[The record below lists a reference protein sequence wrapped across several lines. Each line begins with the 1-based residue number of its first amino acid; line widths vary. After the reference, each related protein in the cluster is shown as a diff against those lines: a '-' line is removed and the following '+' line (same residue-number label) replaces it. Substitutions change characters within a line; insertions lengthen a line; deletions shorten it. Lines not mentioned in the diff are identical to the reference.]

1 MQKRFQTN
9 EMIGEYRVV
18 RFLGEGGMGE
28 VYLGVHAKLNRAAA
42 IKVLSRTS
50 ADASFT
56 SRFFNEAQL
65 QASLHHPNV
74 AALYDFSE
82 INGQLFIFMEF
93 VDGESLED
101 LVNRR
106 AFTVD
111 DALKT
116 FTGIC
121 EAIAFIHSHGIIHR
135 DIKAQNVKLSSKGTV
150 KMLDFGIAKSA
161 ASHDLTQAGGVIGT
175 PHYLAPEQLNGQPAN
190 ERTDIWALGILL
202 YEMLTGATPFAAE
215 TLGALCQQIT
225 TANFAPPEQ
234 SNPAVSR
241 AVSKIVARCLKKN
254 PAERYQTAD
263 ELLTDLLR
271 LTTNETAK
279 SSSGFSKTFRFAAK
293 SATGKQASFSSE
305 ETSGTPQTAKR
316 NLPIGLIAGLSAV
329 AVFGL
334 FLVGGVVVWL
344 SSGGDSV
351 KSNDNSKIVAG
362 EKNLKSNQAVVV
374 PSASLRRVKIDV
386 DEGKAEIVR
395 GGATLGTTPYDL
407 EAKDGERVDL
417 TLRRDGFEDKPIRLE
432 VKGNKQ
438 VYTFSL
444 KQK

>member
-1 MQKRFQTN
+1 MNKRFSKN
-9 EMIGEYRVV
+9 EIIVEYRIT

-28 VYLGVHAKLNRAAA
+28 VYQGVHAKLNRPAA
-42 IKVLSRTS
+42 IKVLSQS
-50 ADASFT
+50 ASDASFT

-65 QASLHHPNV
+65 QASLHHKNV

-101 LVNRR
+101 LVSRR
-106 AFTVD
+106 AFTVE

-135 DIKAQNVKLSSKGTV
+135 DIKAQNVKLSSNGTV

-161 ASHDLTQAGGVIGT
+161 ASHDLTQAGGVVGT
-175 PHYLAPEQLNGQPAN
+175 LHYLAPEQLNGQPAN

-202 YEMLTGATPFAAE
+202 YEMLTGVTPFAAE
-215 TLGALCQQIT
+215 TMGALCQQTT

-234 SNPAVSR
+234 SNPAVPR
-241 AVSKIVARCLKKN
+241 PVSKIVHRCLKKN
-254 PAERYQTAD
+254 PAEPYQTAD
-263 ELLTDLLR
+263 ELLADLQRLNSTDA
-271 LTTNETAK
+271 AK
-279 SSSGFSKTFRFAAK
+279 SSLGFAKTFGFAAK
-293 SATGKQASFSSE
+293 SATGNQAGFSSDAI
-305 ETSGTPQTAKR
+305 SGAARNDKR
-316 NLPIGLIAGLSAV
+316 NLPVGLIAGLSAV

-334 FLVGGVVVWL
+334 FLVAVVVLWL
-344 SSGGDSV
+344 SSGGDSA
-351 KSNDNSKIVAG
+351 KPKDDTKIVAG

-374 PSASLRRVKIDV
+374 SSASLRRVKIDV

-395 GGATLGTTPYDL
+395 SGETLGTTPYDL

-417 TLRRDGFEDKPIRLE
+417 MLRRDGFQDKPIQLE
-432 VKGNKQ
+432 IKGNKQ

>member
-9 EMIGEYRVV
+9 EMIGEYCVTA
-18 RFLGEGGMGE
+18 FLGAGGMGE
-28 VYLGVHAKLNRAAA
+28 VYKGVHTKPNRPAA
-42 IKVLSRTS
+42 IKVLSQTI
-50 ADASFT
+50 ADESFT

-101 LVNRR
+101 LVDRR

-116 FTGIC
+116 FQSIC
-121 EAIAFIHSHGIIHR
+121 EAVAYIHSNGIVHR
-135 DIKAQNVKLSSKGTV
+135 DIKAQNVKLSANGTV

-175 PHYLAPEQLNGQPAN
+175 PHYLAPEQLNGQQAN

-241 AVSKIVARCLKKN
+241 PVSKIVARCLKKN

-263 ELLTDLLR
+263 ELLKDLRR
-271 LTTNETAK
+271 LTAPNAAKNAAEASQDFASAEFSDAPRTAK
-279 SSSGFSKTFRFAAK
+279 K
-293 SATGKQASFSSE
+293 S
-305 ETSGTPQTAKR
+305 
-316 NLPIGLIAGLSAV
+316 LPVGLIAGLSAV

-334 FLVGGVVVWL
+334 FLVGGVVFWL
-344 SSGGDSV
+344 SSGGDST
-351 KSNDNSKIVAG
+351 KSNDNTKIVAG

-374 PSASLRRVKIDV
+374 QSVSLRRVKIDV

-395 GGATLGTTPYDL
+395 NGEKLGSTPFDL
-407 EAKDGERVDL
+407 EARDGEKVDL

>member
-1 MQKRFQTN
+1 
-9 EMIGEYRVV
+9 
-18 RFLGEGGMGE
+18 
-28 VYLGVHAKLNRAAA
+28 LNRPAA
-42 IKVLSRTS
+42 IKVLSQSS

-56 SRFFNEAQL
+56 TRFFNEAQL

-135 DIKAQNVKLSSKGTV
+135 DIKAQNVKLSSNGMV

-175 PHYLAPEQLNGQPAN
+175 PHYLAPEQLNGQPAS

-241 AVSKIVARCLKKN
+241 PVSKIVARCLKKN
-254 PAERYQTAD
+254 PAERYQTVD
-263 ELLTDLLR
+263 ELLTDLRR
-271 LTTNETAK
+271 LNSTETAK
-279 SSSGFSKTFRFAAK
+279 SASGFSKTFGFAGK
-293 SATGKQASFSSE
+293 SASDNQTSFSSE
-305 ETSGTPQTAKR
+305 EVFGAPQAAKKT
-316 NLPIGLIAGLSAV
+316 LPVGLIAGLSAV

-334 FLVGGVVVWL
+334 FLVGGVVLWL
-344 SSGGDSV
+344 SSGSSV
-351 KSNDNSKIVAG
+351 KSDGNSKNVAG
-362 EKNLKSNQAVVV
+362 EKNLKSNQAVVQ
-374 PSASLRRVKIDV
+374 SSSMRRVKIDV

-395 GGATLGTTPYDL
+395 NGEKLGTTPFDL
-407 EAKDGERVDL
+407 EARDGEKVDL
-417 TLRRDGFEDKPIRLE
+417 MLRRDGFEDKPVQLE
-432 VKGNKQ
+432 IKGNKQ